1 MNADIYPKAM
11 KLQTEM
17 MNSVTQMIGPPGSA
31 EVLWGLA
38 YEPELPKTMV
48 VIKDS
53 CSGCTTSTGR
63 RVVNLNRPLS

>member
-1 MNADIYPKAM
+1 MSEEIHPDAM

-17 MNSVTQMIGPPGSA
+17 INSVTRMIGPPGSA

-53 CSGCTTSTGR
+53 CSGCTTSIGR
-63 RVVNLNRPLS
+63 RVVNLNQILS